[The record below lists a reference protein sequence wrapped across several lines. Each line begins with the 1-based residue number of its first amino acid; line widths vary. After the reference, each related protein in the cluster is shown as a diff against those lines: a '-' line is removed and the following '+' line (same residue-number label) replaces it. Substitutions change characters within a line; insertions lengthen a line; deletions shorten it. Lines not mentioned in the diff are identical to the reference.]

1 MLKSRADFLFS
12 KEKPLPAH
20 EDQLCNEVS
29 SQGHGIARLSGAT
42 DVWSRRTFEEYS
54 LGMDPSTFE
63 SRTIKRKGGEFRK
76 SERKRREGRERKRQR
91 KFEEC
96 DAQKKEMV
104 EEVQRAHHSSVYDES
119 GEWQKGE
126 GKQKRCLG
134 KFGKWLFLLLILG
147 QHWLSVSAA
156 AEGSQRRTEAVISM
170 QQEVQIKERSLRER
184 APKRWKKPKGR
195 DTKEMVEEAKVLR
208 CTLVDVEDRESA

>member
-1 MLKSRADFLFS
+1 MASTEKAKGREGEEE
-12 KEKPLPAH
+12 KEKDKENSKNVTH
-20 EDQLCNEVS
+20 
-29 SQGHGIARLSGAT
+29 R
-42 DVWSRRTFEEYS
+42 
-54 LGMDPSTFE
+54 
-63 SRTIKRKGGEFRK
+63 KRKWW
-76 SERKRREGRERKRQR
+76 
-91 KFEEC
+91 
-96 DAQKKEMV
+96 KKCKELIIRLFMM
-104 EEVQRAHHSSVYDES
+104 RS

-134 KFGKWLFLLLILG
+134 KFGKWLFLLLILVKN
-147 QHWLSVSAA
+147 WLSVSAA

-170 QQEVQIKERSLRER
+170 QQEVQIKERSPRER